1 MPLPVSV
8 KQYLSLLITL
18 LKNTFSISIK
28 HEKDKSVKGI
38 KRLGKIGVILLIIFG
53 GACILGYLVTMGI
66 ELTVASIN
74 SGTVTELQYAFI
86 AIAQITVLFFG
97 IASLI
102 TNLYF
107 AKDNKLLNSLPFEN
121 GVVFVAKFTLT
132 YLGELLFSCLVYLP
146 LTITSGVVL
155 LSYGYNIDWS
165 FFLVAIINLLF
176 IPALPLLLATLISQP
191 VMFVVSRLK
200 RKAIGS
206 SIAMAIFYVA
216 FFVLYFTLV
225 MSTSSIGEEGLF
237 DNEIIGL
244 FVGLKKA
251 TIFNYPLVEAI
262 LGSKVA
268 LNLLIYFGGVLAL
281 LAISLLISLFFYK
294 KALLSNEEGEG
305 KRVVK
310 VKDGENKIYSFMKS
324 YMLKDLKM
332 LLHTPQ
338 LFINL
343 IMLIVLPS
351 VVLFFMQGAFR
362 ADPEMVGETMNTD
375 TFIVA
380 MGTYLVSLLSCAGNP
395 FAYLGFSLEGKN
407 LYMLKSLPVSAK
419 DIIKEKYAF
428 ASMVT
433 LIASAV
439 LAICYP
445 FASGTKN
452 AVAII
457 GLPVQAFVTGVSF
470 NAIGLY
476 NDLKKP
482 NLTWTNINEITR
494 NNFKTVKPMM
504 LYLLLSFL
512 YLIIG
517 IMLAVFGEALA
528 ISEYLTIGIYYLIC
542 LTTPS
547 IILVVYL
554 KKLFNA
560 EELYR
565 KIGG

>member
-1 MPLPVSV
+1 MAFPVAV
-8 KQYLSLLITL
+8 KQYLSLLVTL
-18 LKNTFSISIK
+18 IKNTFSISIK

-86 AIAQITVLFFG
+86 ALAQITVLFFG

-121 GVVFVAKFTLT
+121 GVVFGAKFTLT

-281 LAISLLISLFFYK
+281 LAISLLLQFSQVCQLVGCHNFNVMLF
-294 KALLSNEEGEG
+294 
-305 KRVVK
+305 R
-310 VKDGENKIYSFMKS
+310 I
-324 YMLKDLKM
+324 
-332 LLHTPQ
+332 
-338 LFINL
+338 
-343 IMLIVLPS
+343 
-351 VVLFFMQGAFR
+351 
-362 ADPEMVGETMNTD
+362 
-375 TFIVA
+375 
-380 MGTYLVSLLSCAGNP
+380 
-395 FAYLGFSLEGKN
+395 
-407 LYMLKSLPVSAK
+407 LYH
-419 DIIKEKYAF
+419 
-428 ASMVT
+428 
-433 LIASAV
+433 
-439 LAICYP
+439 
-445 FASGTKN
+445 
-452 AVAII
+452 
-457 GLPVQAFVTGVSF
+457 
-470 NAIGLY
+470 
-476 NDLKKP
+476 
-482 NLTWTNINEITR
+482 
-494 NNFKTVKPMM
+494 
-504 LYLLLSFL
+504 
-512 YLIIG
+512 
-517 IMLAVFGEALA
+517 
-528 ISEYLTIGIYYLIC
+528 
-542 LTTPS
+542 
-547 IILVVYL
+547 
-554 KKLFNA
+554 
-560 EELYR
+560 
-565 KIGG
+565 